1 VVISARII
9 YLNMGSYAGLYR
21 VNKQG
26 LYTESFIIETQ
37 FPYLPQLM
45 CQRLCLRQ
53 AFGPEGPL
61 CLRPGAKLWPRR
73 PLADQVQAGKS
84 PPRGIAGQDRSNWST
99 TSIWTTL
106 IFSYDYKKTTPK
118 KNETRVEGGKD
129 LVRKTG
135 DSRPCSMP
143 LGSLLLS
150 SIGKSGAILTIYM
163 ALHQAVRTT
172 GKSTESRPPTSAR
185 PAMPS
190 NKMSYLSRKLLHD

>member
-1 VVISARII
+1 MTIR
-9 YLNMGSYAGLYR
+9 
-21 VNKQG
+21 
-26 LYTESFIIETQ
+26 
-37 FPYLPQLM
+37 
-45 CQRLCLRQ
+45 
-53 AFGPEGPL
+53 
-61 CLRPGAKLWPRR
+61 
-73 PLADQVQAGKS
+73 
-84 PPRGIAGQDRSNWST
+84 RGI
-99 TSIWTTL
+99 
-106 IFSYDYKKTTPK
+106 PK

-172 GKSTESRPPTSAR
+172 GKSTESRAPTSAR

-190 NKMSYLSRKLLHD
+190 KKMSYLSRKLLRD